1 MRPLLRANLD
11 RQGTWLSAPGVV
23 NGRVPGSMAEV
34 SESGLLLTLRWREM
48 DSNFQFRARRAG
60 VLKGLYRRRPSKVL
74 AFPPKRPVSCTRDR
88 WFESVSLQQRVRV
101 SREFAFPA
109 SPDQNGR
116 VEFAPDSPLERIGFE
131 PSVSA
136 TDDAVEIIVFSYSAF
151 LVRPE
156 KQQLVYRGD
165 HRFESHLLS
174 QPLAFGYAFRL
185 GSPPAGRRPRAS

>member
-1 MRPLLRANLD
+1 M
-11 RQGTWLSAPGVV
+11 Q
-23 NGRVPGSMAEV
+23 
-34 SESGLLLTLRWREM
+34 GLLE
-48 DSNFQFRARRAG
+48 ARLGSR
-60 VLKGLYRRRPSKVL
+60 SECESDQ
-74 AFPPKRPVSCTRDR
+74 PKRAASHRYASIASRAKRMLSGSAGQVRGGIQTPGATRRSAYDAAA
-88 WFESVSLQQRVRV
+88 FEPSAMIGSAAEELMVCKLS
-101 SREFAFPA
+101 S
-109 SPDQNGR
+109 
-116 VEFAPDSPLERIGFE
+116 LERIGFE

-136 TDDAVEIIVFSYSAF
+136 TDDAVEIVVFSYSAF